1 MLTVVKALSN
11 GQVGPPEGTLP
22 RYLAK
27 VPWQGAPPPPHLG
40 PWAGKEAPPPTP
52 PWTLGRQ
59 GGPPPPTMVPWEGG
73 PWGGPSEFFFE

>member
-27 VPWQGAPPPPHLG
+27 VPPPPPPWRPKVQGGVGGGDHL
-40 PWAGKEAPPPTP
+40 AGRRSKVRWGGGTLSGVPG
-52 PWTLGRQ
+52 TLGR
-59 GGPPPPTMVPWEGG
+59 
-73 PWGGPSEFFFE
+73 